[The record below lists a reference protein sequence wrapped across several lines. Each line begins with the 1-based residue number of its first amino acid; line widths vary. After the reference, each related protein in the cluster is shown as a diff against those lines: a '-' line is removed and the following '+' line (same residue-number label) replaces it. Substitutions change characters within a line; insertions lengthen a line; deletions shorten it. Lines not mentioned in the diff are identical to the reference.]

1 MTIDRME
8 VKSSVPVRK
17 FVRVYKDF
25 LESETLTAE
34 EKLVF
39 IALKSFVEFGR
50 DEDAVYPSISTI
62 CKITGMSRPRVSRN
76 INRLESKGI
85 VKKQRRGLT
94 KPNLYT
100 IADYPS
106 MWAAE
111 GVEERRQLLDTEIPY
126 TSDQLISELVR
137 RGVLTE
143 EAVAEKKIEPQSA
156 ATDSDPNGRLSIF
169 STINNITNKNK
180 ERQEYTMKYLQDLF
194 EYDVLVQRQEYGTEE
209 LDSVLDIIYDALNTT
224 KDTIRINGEEKPAAV
239 VRSKLLKLDATD
251 IEYAIE
257 KFRSVT
263 DRIKNPKAYMLTILY
278 GAKEQRNLDVTNDVS
293 HDLYGEDPD

>member
-8 VKSSVPVRK
+8 VRSSVPVRK

-50 DEDAVYPSISTI
+50 DEDEVYPSMATI
-62 CKITGMSRPRVSRN
+62 CKITGMSRPRATRT
-76 INRLESKGI
+76 INSLVSKGI

-156 ATDSDPNGRLSIF
+156 ATDSDPDGRLSIF

-194 EYDVLVQRQEYGTEE
+194 EYDVLVQRQEYGTED

-251 IEYAIE
+251 IEYAID
-257 KFRSVT
+257 KYRSVT

>member
-8 VKSSVPVRK
+8 VRSSVPVRK

-50 DEDAVYPSISTI
+50 DEDEVYPSMATI
-62 CKITGMSRPRVSRN
+62 CKITGMSRPRATRT
-76 INRLESKGI
+76 INSLVSKGI

-156 ATDSDPNGRLSIF
+156 ATDSDPDGRLSIF

-194 EYDVLVQRQEYGTEE
+194 EYDVLVQRQEYGTED

>member
-8 VKSSVPVRK
+8 VRSSVPVRK

-50 DEDAVYPSISTI
+50 DEDEVFPSMATI
-62 CKITGMSRPRVSRN
+62 CKITGMSRPRATRT
-76 INRLESKGI
+76 INSLVSKGI

-106 MWAAE
+106 MWSAE

-143 EAVAEKKIEPQSA
+143 EAVTDKKIEPQSA

-194 EYDVLVQRQEYGTEE
+194 EYDVLVQRQEYGTED

>member
-8 VKSSVPVRK
+8 VRSSVPVRK

-50 DEDAVYPSISTI
+50 DEDEVYPSMATI
-62 CKITGMSRPRVSRN
+62 CKITGMSRPRATRT
-76 INRLESKGI
+76 INSLVSKGI

-106 MWAAE
+106 MWSAE

-156 ATDSDPNGRLSIF
+156 ATDSDPDGRLSIF

-180 ERQEYTMKYLQDLF
+180 ERQEYTMKYLHELF
-194 EYDVLVQRQEYGTEE
+194 EYDVLVQRQEYGTDE

>member
-8 VKSSVPVRK
+8 VRSSVPVRK

-50 DEDAVYPSISTI
+50 DEDEVYPSMATI
-62 CKITGMSRPRVSRN
+62 CQITGMSRPRATRT
-76 INRLESKGI
+76 INSLVSKGI

-156 ATDSDPNGRLSIF
+156 ATDSDPDGRLSIF

-180 ERQEYTMKYLQDLF
+180 ESQEYTMKYLQDLF
-194 EYDVLVQRQEYGTEE
+194 EYDVLVQRQEYGTED

>member
-50 DEDAVYPSISTI
+50 DEDTVYPSISTI

-156 ATDSDPNGRLSIF
+156 ATDSDPDGRLSIF

-180 ERQEYTMKYLQDLF
+180 ERQEYTMKYLHELF
-194 EYDVLVQRQEYGTEE
+194 EYDVLVQRQEYGTED

>member
-8 VKSSVPVRK
+8 VRSSVPVRK

-50 DEDAVYPSISTI
+50 DEDEVYPSMATI
-62 CKITGMSRPRVSRN
+62 CKITGMSRPRATRT
-76 INRLESKGI
+76 INSLVSKGI

-106 MWAAE
+106 MWSAE

-156 ATDSDPNGRLSIF
+156 ATDSDPDGRLSIF
-169 STINNITNKNK
+169 TTINNITNKNK
-180 ERQEYTMKYLQDLF
+180 ERQEYTMKYLHELF
-194 EYDVLVQRQEYGTEE
+194 EYDVLVQRQEYGTED

-224 KDTIRINGEEKPAAV
+224 KDTIRINGEEKPAVV

-251 IEYAIE
+251 IEYAIQ
-257 KFRSVT
+257 KFRGVT
-263 DRIKNPKAYMLTILY
+263 DRIKNPRAYMLTILY

>member
-8 VKSSVPVRK
+8 VKSSVPVRR

-50 DEDAVYPSISTI
+50 DEDEVFPSMATI
-62 CKITGMSRPRVSRN
+62 CKITGMSRPRATRT
-76 INRLESKGI
+76 INSLVSKGI

-106 MWAAE
+106 MWSAE

-143 EAVAEKKIEPQSA
+143 EAVTDKKIEPQSA

-180 ERQEYTMKYLQDLF
+180 ERQEYTMKYLHELF

-209 LDSVLDIIYDALNTT
+209 LDSVMDIIYDALNTT

-293 HDLYGEDPD
+293 HDLYGEEPD

>member
-1 MTIDRME
+1 MAIDRME
-8 VKSSVPVRK
+8 VRSSVPVRK

-50 DEDAVYPSISTI
+50 DEDEVYPSMATI
-62 CKITGMSRPRVSRN
+62 CKITGMSRPRATRT
-76 INRLESKGI
+76 INSLVSKGI

-106 MWAAE
+106 MWSAE

-156 ATDSDPNGRLSIF
+156 ATDSDPDGRLSIF
-169 STINNITNKNK
+169 TTINNITNKNK
-180 ERQEYTMKYLQDLF
+180 ERQEYTMKYLHELF
-194 EYDVLVQRQEYGTEE
+194 EYDVLVQRQEYGTED

>member
-8 VKSSVPVRK
+8 VRSSVPVRK

-50 DEDAVYPSISTI
+50 DEDEVYPSMATI
-62 CKITGMSRPRVSRN
+62 CKITGMSRPRATRT
-76 INRLESKGI
+76 INSLVSKGI

-106 MWAAE
+106 MWSAE

-156 ATDSDPNGRLSIF
+156 ATDSDPDGRLSIF

-194 EYDVLVQRQEYGTEE
+194 EYDVLVQRQEYGTED
-209 LDSVLDIIYDALNTT
+209 LDSVLDIIYEALNTT

>member
-8 VKSSVPVRK
+8 VRSSVPVRK

-50 DEDAVYPSISTI
+50 DEDEVYPSMATI
-62 CKITGMSRPRVSRN
+62 CKITGMSRPRATRT
-76 INRLESKGI
+76 INSLVSKGI

-106 MWAAE
+106 MWSAE

-180 ERQEYTMKYLQDLF
+180 ERQEYTMKYLQELY
-194 EYDVLVQRQEYGTEE
+194 ENDVLVQRQEYGTDE

>member
-8 VKSSVPVRK
+8 VRSSVPVRK

-50 DEDAVYPSISTI
+50 DEDEVYPSMATI
-62 CKITGMSRPRVSRN
+62 CKITGMSRPRATRT
-76 INRLESKGI
+76 INSLVSKGI

-106 MWAAE
+106 MWSAE

-180 ERQEYTMKYLQDLF
+180 ERQEYTMKYLHELF
-194 EYDVLVQRQEYGTEE
+194 EYDVLVQRQEYGTED

-224 KDTIRINGEEKPAAV
+224 KDTIRINGEEKSAAV

>member
-1 MTIDRME
+1 ME
-8 VKSSVPVRK
+8 VRSSVPVRK

-50 DEDAVYPSISTI
+50 DEDEVYPSMATI
-62 CKITGMSRPRVSRN
+62 CKITGMSRPRATRT
-76 INRLESKGI
+76 INSLVSKGI

-106 MWAAE
+106 MWSAE

-156 ATDSDPNGRLSIF
+156 ATDSDPDGRLSIF

-180 ERQEYTMKYLQDLF
+180 ERQEYTMKYLQELY
-194 EYDVLVQRQEYGTEE
+194 EYDVLVQRQEYGTED

-251 IEYAIE
+251 IEYAIQ

>member
-1 MTIDRME
+1 
-8 VKSSVPVRK
+8 
-17 FVRVYKDF
+17 
-25 LESETLTAE
+25 
-34 EKLVF
+34 
-39 IALKSFVEFGR
+39 
-50 DEDAVYPSISTI
+50 
-62 CKITGMSRPRVSRN
+62 MSRPRVSRN

-180 ERQEYTMKYLQDLF
+180 
-194 EYDVLVQRQEYGTEE
+194 
-209 LDSVLDIIYDALNTT
+209 
-224 KDTIRINGEEKPAAV
+224 
-239 VRSKLLKLDATD
+239 
-251 IEYAIE
+251 
-257 KFRSVT
+257 
-263 DRIKNPKAYMLTILY
+263 
-278 GAKEQRNLDVTNDVS
+278 
-293 HDLYGEDPD
+293 

>member
-8 VKSSVPVRK
+8 VRSSVPVRK

-50 DEDAVYPSISTI
+50 DEDEVYPSMATI
-62 CKITGMSRPRVSRN
+62 CKITGMSRPRATRT
-76 INRLESKGI
+76 INSLVSKGI

-180 ERQEYTMKYLQDLF
+180 ERQEYTMKYLQELY
-194 EYDVLVQRQEYGTEE
+194 EYDVLVQRQEYGTDE

>member
-1 MTIDRME
+1 MTNDRME
-8 VKSSVPVRK
+8 VVSSVPSRK

-25 LESETLTAE
+25 LESEILTVE

-39 IALKSFVEFGR
+39 IALKSFVDFSQDA
-50 DEDAVYPSISTI
+50 DEVFPGMKTI
-62 CKITGMSRPRVSRN
+62 CKMTGMSRPRATRT
-76 INRLESKGI
+76 INSLVEKGI
-85 VKKQRRGLT
+85 IKKKRRGVT

-100 IADYPS
+100 IADHPA
-106 MWAAE
+106 MWSAA
-111 GVEERRQLLDTEIPY
+111 GVEERKELLDTEIPY
-126 TSDQLISELVR
+126 TSEQLIEELVR
-137 RGVLTE
+137 RGVLADT
-143 EAVAEKKIEPQSA
+143 AIAEKKIEPQSA
-156 ATDSDPNGRLSIF
+156 ATDSDPDGRLSIF

-194 EYDVLVQRQEYGTEE
+194 EYDVLVQRQEYGTED

>member
-8 VKSSVPVRK
+8 VRSSVPVRK

-50 DEDAVYPSISTI
+50 DEDEVYPSMATI
-62 CKITGMSRPRVSRN
+62 CKITGMSRPRATRT
-76 INRLESKGI
+76 INSLVSKGI

-106 MWAAE
+106 MWSAE

-224 KDTIRINGEEKPAAV
+224 KETIRINGEEKPAEV

-263 DRIKNPKAYMLTILY
+263 DRIKNPRAYMLTILY

>member
-8 VKSSVPVRK
+8 VRSSVPVRK

-50 DEDAVYPSISTI
+50 DEDEVYPSMATI
-62 CKITGMSRPRVSRN
+62 CKITGMSRPRATRT
-76 INRLESKGI
+76 INSLVSKGI

-106 MWAAE
+106 MWSAE

-156 ATDSDPNGRLSIF
+156 ATDSDPDGRLSIF

-180 ERQEYTMKYLQDLF
+180 ERQEYTMKYLQELY
-194 EYDVLVQRQEYGTEE
+194 EYDVLVQRQEYGTDE

-251 IEYAIE
+251 IEYAIQ

-263 DRIKNPKAYMLTILY
+263 DRIKNPRAYMLTILY
-278 GAKEQRNLDVTNDVS
+278 GAKEQRSLDVTNNVS

>member
-8 VKSSVPVRK
+8 VRSSVPVRK

-50 DEDAVYPSISTI
+50 DEDTVYPSISTI

-194 EYDVLVQRQEYGTEE
+194 EYDVLVQRQEYGTED

>member
-8 VKSSVPVRK
+8 VRSSVPVRK

-50 DEDAVYPSISTI
+50 DEDEVYPSMATI
-62 CKITGMSRPRVSRN
+62 CKITGMSRPRATRT
-76 INRLESKGI
+76 INSLVSKGI

-209 LDSVLDIIYDALNTT
+209 LDSVMDIIYDALNTT

-251 IEYAIE
+251 IEYAIA

-278 GAKEQRNLDVTNDVS
+278 GAKEQRSLDVTNDVS

>member
-8 VKSSVPVRK
+8 VRSSVPVRK

-50 DEDAVYPSISTI
+50 DEDEVYPSMATI
-62 CKITGMSRPRVSRN
+62 CKITGMSRPRATRT
-76 INRLESKGI
+76 INSLVSKGI

-106 MWAAE
+106 MWSAE

-156 ATDSDPNGRLSIF
+156 ATDSDPDGRLSIF

-194 EYDVLVQRQEYGTEE
+194 EYDVLVQRQEYGTED

>member
-1 MTIDRME
+1 MAIDRME
-8 VKSSVPVRK
+8 VRSSVPVRK

-50 DEDAVYPSISTI
+50 DEDEVYPSMATI
-62 CKITGMSRPRVSRN
+62 CKITGMSRPRATRT
-76 INRLESKGI
+76 INSLVSKGI

-106 MWAAE
+106 MWSAE

-194 EYDVLVQRQEYGTEE
+194 EYDVLVQRQEYGTED

-251 IEYAIE
+251 IEYAID

>member
-8 VKSSVPVRK
+8 VRSSVPVRK

-25 LESETLTAE
+25 LESEMLTAE

-50 DEDAVYPSISTI
+50 DEDEVYPSMATI
-62 CKITGMSRPRVSRN
+62 CKITGMSRPRATRT
-76 INRLESKGI
+76 INSLVSKGI

-106 MWAAE
+106 MWSAE

-180 ERQEYTMKYLQDLF
+180 ERQEYTMKYLHELF
-194 EYDVLVQRQEYGTEE
+194 EYDVLVQRQEYGTED

-224 KDTIRINGEEKPAAV
+224 KDTIRINGEEKPAV
-239 VRSKLLKLDATD
+239 VVQSKLLKLDATD
-251 IEYAIE
+251 IEYAIQ

-263 DRIKNPKAYMLTILY
+263 DRIKNPRAYMLTILY

>member
-8 VKSSVPVRK
+8 VRSSVPVRK

-50 DEDAVYPSISTI
+50 DEDAVYPSMEKIS
-62 CKITGMSRPRVSRN
+62 KISGMSRPRATRAISRL
-76 INRLESKGI
+76 ISKGI

-106 MWAAE
+106 MWSAE

-156 ATDSDPNGRLSIF
+156 ATDSDPDGRLSIF

-180 ERQEYTMKYLQDLF
+180 ERQEYTMKYLQELF

-263 DRIKNPKAYMLTILY
+263 DRIKNPRAYMLTILY

>member
-25 LESETLTAE
+25 LESEILTAE
-34 EKLVF
+34 EKLAF

-50 DEDAVYPSISTI
+50 DEDEVFPSMATI
-62 CKITGMSRPRVSRN
+62 CKITGMSRPRATRT
-76 INRLESKGI
+76 INSLVSKGI

>member
-25 LESETLTAE
+25 LESEILTAE

-50 DEDAVYPSISTI
+50 DEDEVYPSMATI
-62 CKITGMSRPRVSRN
+62 CKITGMSRPRATRT
-76 INRLESKGI
+76 INSLVSKGI

-106 MWAAE
+106 MWSAE

-143 EAVAEKKIEPQSA
+143 EAVAVKKIEPQSA

-180 ERQEYTMKYLQDLF
+180 ERQEYTMKYLHELY
-194 EYDVLVQRQEYGTEE
+194 EYDVLVQRQEYGTED
-209 LDSVLDIIYDALNTT
+209 LDSVLDIIYDALNTM

-263 DRIKNPKAYMLTILY
+263 DRIKNPRAYMLTILY

>member
-8 VKSSVPVRK
+8 VRSSVPVRK

-50 DEDAVYPSISTI
+50 DEDEVYPSMATI
-62 CKITGMSRPRVSRN
+62 CQITGMSRPRATRT
-76 INRLESKGI
+76 INSLVSKGI

-106 MWAAE
+106 MWSAE

-156 ATDSDPNGRLSIF
+156 ATDSDPDGRLSIF

-180 ERQEYTMKYLQDLF
+180 ESQEYTMKYLQDLF
-194 EYDVLVQRQEYGTEE
+194 EYDVLVQRQEYGTED

>member
-25 LESETLTAE
+25 LESEILTAE

-39 IALKSFVEFGR
+39 IVLKSFVEFGR
-50 DEDAVYPSISTI
+50 DEDEVYPSMATI
-62 CKITGMSRPRVSRN
+62 CKITGMSRPRATRT
-76 INRLESKGI
+76 ITRLVSKGI

-106 MWAAE
+106 MWSAE

-156 ATDSDPNGRLSIF
+156 ATDSDPDGRLSIF

-194 EYDVLVQRQEYGTEE
+194 EYDVLVQRQEYGTED
-209 LDSVLDIIYDALNTT
+209 LDSVLDIIYDALNTM

-263 DRIKNPKAYMLTILY
+263 DRIKNPRAYMLTILY

>member
-8 VKSSVPVRK
+8 VRSSVPVRK

-50 DEDAVYPSISTI
+50 DEDEVYPSMATI
-62 CKITGMSRPRVSRN
+62 CKITGMSRPRATRT
-76 INRLESKGI
+76 INSLVSKGI

-106 MWAAE
+106 MWSAE

-156 ATDSDPNGRLSIF
+156 ATDSDPDGRLSIF

-180 ERQEYTMKYLQDLF
+180 ERQEYTMKYLQELY
-194 EYDVLVQRQEYGTEE
+194 EYDVLVQRQEYGTDE

>member
-25 LESETLTAE
+25 LESEILTAE

-50 DEDAVYPSISTI
+50 DEDEVYPSMATI
-62 CKITGMSRPRVSRN
+62 CKITGMSRPRATRT
-76 INRLESKGI
+76 INSLVSKGI

-106 MWAAE
+106 MWSAE

-143 EAVAEKKIEPQSA
+143 EAVTDKKIEPQSA

-180 ERQEYTMKYLQDLF
+180 ERQEYTMKYLQELY
-194 EYDVLVQRQEYGTEE
+194 EYDVLVQRQEYGTDE

-239 VRSKLLKLDATD
+239 VQSKLLKLDATD
-251 IEYAIE
+251 IEYAIQ

-263 DRIKNPKAYMLTILY
+263 DRIKNPRAYMLTILY

>member
-25 LESETLTAE
+25 LESEILTAE

-50 DEDAVYPSISTI
+50 DEDEVYPSMATI
-62 CKITGMSRPRVSRN
+62 CKITGMSRPRATRT
-76 INRLESKGI
+76 INSLVSKGI

-106 MWAAE
+106 MWSAE

-143 EAVAEKKIEPQSA
+143 EAVAVKKIEPQSA

-180 ERQEYTMKYLQDLF
+180 ERQEYTMKYLHELF
-194 EYDVLVQRQEYGTEE
+194 EYDVLVQRQEYGTDE

-263 DRIKNPKAYMLTILY
+263 DRIKNPRAYMLTILY